1 MDTRRIEEL
10 RAQMCPLEAPAA
22 LRREWLQQVAEHGE
36 AFLERLPRRKV
47 YEPPQEDPRGILQ
60 APFGEEGAPLPE
72 LLDLVGRYVEANGIN
87 LGSAGHLGF
96 IPPSSLY
103 PAALGDYLATV
114 INRYAGVYFAAPGAV
129 QLENMVLR
137 WMADFVGFPQAA
149 SGDLTS
155 GGSLANMIG
164 VVTAREA
171 AGLRARDYE
180 RAVVYLSEQTHHS
193 VGKALRI
200 AGMQECVQRRI
211 PLDAA
216 FHMQPQ
222 ALAKAIA
229 EDRRAGR
236 TPWLIVGAA
245 GTTDTGAVDPLED
258 LGEIARREGLWL
270 HVDGA
275 YGAMFALCGP
285 GQAALRGMER
295 ADSLVLDPHKGLFM
309 PCGSGAVLVR
319 DGTALRQAHAYD
331 AHYLQDEET
340 LAKDEISP
348 SAHSPELTRPLRGM
362 RIWLA
367 LKLLGVQP
375 FRAAL
380 EEKML
385 LARYFH
391 RADPGGAGIR
401 GGARAG
407 LVDRDLPLPAAAR
420 RCRRVQPPADGGGA
434 ARRAGVFVVDG
445 DRGRAHAAGGGVE
458 RDDA

>member
-1 MDTRRIEEL
+1 
-10 RAQMCPLEAPAA
+10 MCPLEAPAA

-47 YEPPQEDPRGILQ
+47 YEPPQEDPWGILQ

-229 EDRRAGR
+229 EDRRVGR

-331 AHYLQDEET
+331 ADYLQDEET

-362 RIWLA
+362 RILA
-367 LKLLGVQP
+367 GAQAAG
-375 FRAAL
+375 RAAV
-380 EEKML
+380 
-385 LARYFH
+385 
-391 RADPGGAGIR
+391 PGGAGR
-401 GGARAG
+401 E
-407 LVDRDLPLPAAAR
+407 D
-420 RCRRVQPPADGGGA
+420 
-434 ARRAGVFVVDG
+434 
-445 DRGRAHAAGGGVE
+445 AAGAVIFTRGSRRR
-458 RDDA
+458 RDSRWGPRRTCRS